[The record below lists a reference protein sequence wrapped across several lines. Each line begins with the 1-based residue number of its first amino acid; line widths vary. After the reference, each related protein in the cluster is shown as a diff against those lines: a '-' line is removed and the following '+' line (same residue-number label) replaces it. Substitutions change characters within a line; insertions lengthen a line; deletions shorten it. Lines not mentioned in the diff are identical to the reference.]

1 MGEQLKKIL
10 ISHVMP
16 GKKVKMK
23 LTNVEFRKTDKVF
36 RKACKLAGVP
46 ATTRQA
52 SKYRNGKG
60 LASQVDRGLVSRI
73 VNKDNINRVYD
84 A

>member
-1 MGEQLKKIL
+1 
-10 ISHVMP
+10 
-16 GKKVKMK
+16 MK

-36 RKACKLAGVP
+36 RKACALAGVP
-46 ATTRQA
+46 VTTRQA

-60 LASQVDRGLVSRI
+60 LASMVDRGLASRI
-73 VNKDNINRVYD
+73 VNQDAINRAYD